1 MASVRVHH
9 GGMPRDNRV
18 LLERIADA
26 IVVCDRNLALLRYSN
41 AGGELLGLS
50 QELIGT
56 RLDACDAVPVLQTLA
71 VAASVSLRN
80 GCAAEREIAIG
91 QRLYLVRLLPEPA
104 LDAGRGG
111 LVAVFM
117 DQTERIEIAR
127 ESRRMATLVNQSDDA
142 MTMHDLAGRI
152 LAWNKG
158 AERMYGYTESEA
170 LTMNIDTLL
179 PADRRDEHHS
189 VVERLAGDLAEGE
202 TSQRY
207 ETVRVR
213 KDGWPIDVWIT
224 ASSLRD
230 ERGTAYAIATAER
243 DLTLRNE
250 IEAKRLRAELA
261 HLERV
266 GIMGEMAATLA
277 HEVNQPLVAIA
288 NFCDAALTRAQHAP
302 SPDARLVG
310 LLDQACEQVQRAG
323 DIVRH
328 LRDFVLKQHRQTV
341 RVDVNELVVET
352 LRFGNTIRREHGVM
366 TRLELAERLP
376 SVMIDRVQVQQ
387 VLLNLERNSIEAMQ
401 RAATL
406 QRQLTLSTALSPN
419 GVCLTIQDS
428 GPGLDADQVERM
440 FDPFETS
447 KPAGMGMGLWIS
459 RAIIQAHGGRL
470 WCEPV
475 PQGARFRFTLPAADL
490 DG

>member
-1 MASVRVHH
+1 
-9 GGMPRDNRV
+9 MPQDNAA
-18 LLERIADA
+18 LLERITDA
-26 IVVCDRNLALLRYSN
+26 IVVFDHDLALVRYSI
-41 AGGELLGLS
+41 GGGALLGLS
-50 QELIGT
+50 QEMIGT
-56 RLDACDAVPVLQTLA
+56 RIDRSDAAPVLQKLA
-71 VAASVSLRN
+71 AAIALNLADGRAV
-80 GCAAEREIAIG
+80 EREVAIG
-91 QRLYLVRLLPEPA
+91 RRLYLVRLLPERS

-111 LVAVFM
+111 LIAVFM
-117 DQTERIEIAR
+117 DQTERIQIAR
-127 ESRRMATLVNQSDDA
+127 ESRQMATLLNQSDDA
-142 MTMHDLAGRI
+142 ITMHDFTGRI

-158 AERMYGYTESEA
+158 AERMYGYAESEA
-170 LTMNIDTLL
+170 LTMNIDALL
-179 PADRRDEHHS
+179 PADRREEHGS
-189 VVERLAGDLAEGE
+189 VVGRLAERLAEGD
-202 TSQRY
+202 SNQCY
-207 ETVRVR
+207 ETVRLR
-213 KDGWPIDVWIT
+213 KDGHTIDVWIT

-230 ERGTAYAIATAER
+230 EHGAAYAIATTER

-266 GIMGEMAATLA
+266 GIMGEMAASLA

-288 NFCDAALTRAQHAP
+288 NFCDAALTRAQNAP
-302 SPDARLVG
+302 TPDTRLVG

-352 LRFGNTIRREHGVM
+352 LRFGIAIRREHGV
-366 TRLELAERLP
+366 TTQLALSEQLP
-376 SVMIDRVQVQQ
+376 IVMIDKVQVQQ

-401 RAATL
+401 KAVTP
-406 QRQLTLSTALSPN
+406 QRQLTLSTARSAN

-428 GPGLDADQVERM
+428 GPGFDVDQVDRM

-470 WCEPV
+470 WCEPL
-475 PQGARFRFTLPAADL
+475 PDGARFSFTLPAAEQDV
-490 DG
+490 